1 MHILVMTEQDI
12 SARRFVG
19 RLGFNIGVKSV
30 AVDNL

>member
-1 MHILVMTEQDI
+1 MHILVMTEQDF

-19 RLGFNIGVKSV
+19 RLRFNFGVKAV

>member
-12 SARRFVG
+12 SARPFVG
-19 RLGFNIGVKSV
+19 RLGFNFGVKAV